1 MRTDIEPIQL
11 FLGLSNIIV
20 ELVVFMY
27 WDFMLFIS
35 FMIIVGHSMQIN
47 EYIYKLIYTLRNPE
61 YARRFKSLTILATIA
76 Y

>member
-61 YARRFKSLTILATIA
+61 YAQRFKSLTILATIA